1 MKSEKA
7 SGVWRRDGKD
17 AEVPGAKCEAACEGL
32 DVCSYDGAAYV
43 RAVSFGAWRVAFL
56 NHDDAFAAPTY
67 LERHFETD
75 ESFVLLAGEAM
86 LIVGLER
93 KKVPLAPFKIYN
105 VRKGVWHQIVTAPGT
120 RCLVVENENT
130 SLENSERKPL

>member
-1 MKSEKA
+1 
-7 SGVWRRDGKD
+7 
-17 AEVPGAKCEAACEGL
+17 
-32 DVCSYDGAAYV
+32 
-43 RAVSFGAWRVAFL
+43 
-56 NHDDAFAAPTY
+56 
-67 LERHFETD
+67 
-75 ESFVLLAGEAM
+75 M

-130 SLENSERKPL
+130 SLDNSERKPL